1 MTPNSFNIED
11 FAARLRLLISRTK
24 EQKAKNAELSEII
37 RKKDEEIKTLKQK
50 ISEQEQ
56 KYNNLITAKMLNI
69 TDCNID
75 EVKKQINN
83 LIRTVDNCITLLNEK
98 QYR

>member
-37 RKKDEEIKTLKQK
+37 RNKDEEIKTLKQK

-98 QYR
+98 

>member
-1 MTPNSFNIED
+1 MTPNHFNIED
-11 FAARLRLLISRTK
+11 FAARLRLLISRTR
-24 EQKAKNAELSEII
+24 EQKAKNAELSDII

-56 KYNNLITAKMLNI
+56 QYNNLITAKMLNI

-75 EVKKQINN
+75 DVKKQINN
-83 LIRTVDNCITLLNEK
+83 LIRTIDSCMTLLNEK
-98 QYR
+98 

>member
-37 RKKDEEIKTLKQK
+37 RNKDEEIKTLKQK

>member
-98 QYR
+98 